1 MSRTA
6 VDPASALFRRERIP
20 RLGSKA
26 RMSAASDARSSLPL
40 GAATFYI
47 LLALAGGDRHGYGII
62 KEVEA
67 QTTGTVKL
75 GPGTLYRII
84 KQLLADGWIS
94 EIEGDASG
102 DDERRRY
109 YRLTPRGRAIARAE
123 AERLDRVV
131 AVARERSLLPA
142 LAGV

>member
-1 MSRTA
+1 MTA
-6 VDPASALFRRERIP
+6 ADL
-20 RLGSKA
+20 
-26 RMSAASDARSSLPL
+26 RSSLPL
-40 GAATFYI
+40 GASTFYI

-67 QTTGTVKL
+67 QTDGNVKL
-75 GPGTLYRII
+75 GPGTLYRLI
-84 KQLLADGWIS
+84 KQLLADGWIA
-94 EIEGDASG
+94 ETDGEVSG

-142 LAGV
+142 LASF